1 MEAGLKE
8 ELRGGEMRFS
18 LFSPSSLQ
26 EAGSHPRL
34 RLFVLIPACWPTYS
48 CSAVWNVHHLT
59 PALSDTQLSILSNS
73 LDVFRS
79 SADDSFNSLLFR
91 YFVMWPLGGVFF
103 S

>member
-1 MEAGLKE
+1 MRLKIREVVEVGLKE

-18 LFSPSSLQ
+18 LLSPSSLQ

-59 PALSDTQLSILSNS
+59 PALSDIQLSILSNS
-73 LDVFRS
+73 FKMFSDPALMR
-79 SADDSFNSLLFR
+79 ALTLYSFGIL
-91 YFVMWPLGGVFF
+91 
-103 S
+103 